1 MGWAA
6 GAWGRRRG
14 TWLLGPR
21 FCPAFSTSPLLLKAE
36 NTGGELSG
44 VKWGLQRALRDK
56 EAGEGSR
63 MGLLT
68 TPERPGPRRR
78 C

>member
-6 GAWGRRRG
+6 GAWGRGRG

-21 FCPAFSTSPLLLKAE
+21 FRPAFSPSPLLLKAE
-36 NTGGELSG
+36 NMGGDLSG
-44 VKWGLQRALRDK
+44 VKWGLRRALTDE
-56 EAGEGSR
+56 EAEEGSW
-63 MGLLT
+63 MGFLT
-68 TPERPGPRRR
+68 TPERPGPLRL